1 MPAGQRHS
9 PRNASKSP
17 AKEHN
22 ATLIIEKRS
31 KKPKRHH
38 FDHTA
43 RRHIRYKPKVSEKS
57 AAVRTIPNRPKLVF
71 FQ

>member
-9 PRNASKSP
+9 PRNASKYP

-22 ATLIIEKRS
+22 ATLIIEKLS

-38 FDHTA
+38 FDNTA